1 MSLLLDALNRASKD
15 RAAADA
21 AAPSPPATGWPSIAL
36 QILPNP
42 PPVEPAALPPEPPPE
57 AASPKAARLLT
68 PAAAEPAGS
77 GLRLEPMF
85 MEPPAQTP
93 VAADQPLSLN
103 PAAPASPA
111 PTPPP
116 AAAPAPTP
124 VSPAPA
130 AKPAE
135 PLKVAQNMMRAK
147 QGTLAVRPSR
157 QRLLALGGVAGLLG
171 LGGAVLWL
179 GWLGPLALPGQPA
192 SQVPLASTPLVVN
205 PAPTAAPA
213 TTVAPVVAPMVGFAE
228 PPASAV
234 AAASDP
240 LAAMPAKAKTAARPV
255 PAVAKAGRPAAVGL
269 TSDTVPSP
277 AAVAEVATP
286 STRPAARARAAASAA
301 KPTELPN
308 LLASTPSGA
317 RALELA
323 YAALTQGRLADAE
336 AGYKEVLKT
345 SPEERDALLGLAY
358 LAHQGGRGEG
368 AKDFYQRV
376 LRQEPGNPSARAVLL
391 LQNLNSDTQDL
402 SAGALEVAAQHP
414 ASAAA
419 QSVLGHSLVRQ
430 GRLADAQ
437 MAFQRAHVLEPGA
450 ALHAFN
456 LAVAFDRLKN
466 YAAANTLYE
475 RALSLSTQGGGAA
488 ASGLAHAVV
497 QKRLQELG
505 QIGSPSPPAAN

>member
-21 AAPSPPATGWPSIAL
+21 AAPSPPATGWPNIAL
-36 QILPNP
+36 RTLPNP

-93 VAADQPLSLN
+93 VAADQPPSLN

-111 PTPPP
+111 PT
-116 AAAPAPTP
+116 PTP

-179 GWLGPLALPGQPA
+179 GWLGPLALPDQPA
-192 SQVPLASTPLVVN
+192 IPVPLASTPLVVN
-205 PAPTAAPA
+205 PAPTVAPA
-213 TTVAPVVAPMVGFAE
+213 NTVAPMVGSAE

-255 PAVAKAGRPAAVGL
+255 PAVAKAGRRAAVGL
-269 TSDTVPSP
+269 TSDTATSP

-336 AGYKEVLKT
+336 AGYKEVLKS

-376 LRQEPGNPSARAVLL
+376 LRQEPGNPSARAGLL

>member
-21 AAPSPPATGWPSIAL
+21 AAPSPGGTGWPNIAL

-42 PPVEPAALPPEPPPE
+42 PPVEQAALPPEPRPE
-57 AASPKAARLLT
+57 AATSEAAPALT
-68 PAAAEPAGS
+68 LASAEPAAS

-85 MEPPAQTP
+85 MEPPAQAP

-103 PAAPASPA
+103 PAAPSSPA
-111 PTPPP
+111 PKPTPTPTP
-116 AAAPAPTP
+116 APAPAP
-124 VSPAPA
+124 FSPAPA

-179 GWLGPLALPGQPA
+179 GWLGPLALPDQPA
-192 SQVPLASTPLVVN
+192 IPGPLASTPLVVN
-205 PAPTAAPA
+205 PAPTVAPA
-213 TTVAPVVAPMVGFAE
+213 NTVANTVAPMVGSAE

-240 LAAMPAKAKTAARPV
+240 LAAMPAKAKAAARPA
-255 PAVAKAGRPAAVGL
+255 PAVAKAGRPAPVGL
-269 TSDTVPSP
+269 TSDTAPST
-277 AAVAEVATP
+277 AEVATP
-286 STRPAARARAAASAA
+286 TTRPAARPRAAASAA
-301 KPTELPN
+301 KPAELPN
-308 LLASTPSGA
+308 LLASIPSGA

-358 LAHQGGRGEG
+358 LAHQGGRAEV

-376 LRQEPGNPSARAVLL
+376 LRQEPGNPSARAGLL

-402 SAGALEVAAQHP
+402 SAGAREVAGQHP

-437 MAFQRAHVLEPGA
+437 MAFQRAHALEPGV

-466 YAAANTLYE
+466 YASASAIYE

>member
-21 AAPSPPATGWPSIAL
+21 AAPSPPTAGWPNIAL
-36 QILPNP
+36 QILPNLP
-42 PPVEPAALPPEPPPE
+42 PAEPAALPPEPPPE

-93 VAADQPLSLN
+93 VAADQPPSLN
-103 PAAPASPA
+103 PAAPASPT
-111 PTPPP
+111 PTPTPT
-116 AAAPAPTP
+116 PTP

-205 PAPTAAPA
+205 PAPTVAPA
-213 TTVAPVVAPMVGFAE
+213 PIVAPMLGSAE

-240 LAAMPAKAKTAARPV
+240 LAAMPAKAKKAARLA

-269 TSDTVPSP
+269 TSDTAPSP

-376 LRQEPGNPSARAVLL
+376 LRQEPGNPSARAGLL

-402 SAGALEVAAQHP
+402 SAGAREVAGQHP

-437 MAFQRAHVLEPGA
+437 MAFQRAHALEPGV

-466 YAAANTLYE
+466 YAAASTLYE

>member
-21 AAPSPPATGWPSIAL
+21 AAPSPPATGWPNIAL
-36 QILPNP
+36 RTLPNP

-93 VAADQPLSLN
+93 VAADQPPSLN

-111 PTPPP
+111 PT
-116 AAAPAPTP
+116 PTP

-179 GWLGPLALPGQPA
+179 GWLGPLALPDQPA
-192 SQVPLASTPLVVN
+192 IPVPLASTPLVVN
-205 PAPTAAPA
+205 PAPTVAPA
-213 TTVAPVVAPMVGFAE
+213 NTVAPMVGSAE

-240 LAAMPAKAKTAARPV
+240 LAAMPAKAKKAARPA

-269 TSDTVPSP
+269 TSDTATSP

-345 SPEERDALLGLAY
+345 NPEERDALLGLAY
-358 LAHQGGRGEG
+358 IAHQGGRGEG

-376 LRQEPGNPSARAVLL
+376 LRQEPGNPSARAGLL

-466 YAAANTLYE
+466 YAAASTLYE

>member
-21 AAPSPPATGWPSIAL
+21 AAPSPRASDWPNIAL

-42 PPVEPAALPPEPPPE
+42 PPVEHAALPPEPPPE
-57 AASPKAARLLT
+57 AASPKAGPVLT
-68 PAAAEPAGS
+68 LAAAEPAAS

-85 MEPPAQTP
+85 MEPPAQAP

-103 PAAPASPA
+103 PAAPSSPA
-111 PTPPP
+111 PKPT
-116 AAAPAPTP
+116 PAPF
-124 VSPAPA
+124 SPAPA
-130 AKPAE
+130 ARPAE
-135 PLKVAQNMMRAK
+135 PLKAAQNMMRAK

-171 LGGAVLWL
+171 LGGAMLWL

-192 SQVPLASTPLVVN
+192 SPVQLASTPLVVN

-213 TTVAPVVAPMVGFAE
+213 TMVAPMVAPMVGSAE

-240 LAAMPAKAKTAARPV
+240 LAAMPAKPKTAVRPV
-255 PAVAKAGRPAAVGL
+255 PAVAKAGRRAPVGL
-269 TSDTVPSP
+269 TSDTAPST
-277 AAVAEVATP
+277 AEVATP
-286 STRPAARARAAASAA
+286 TTRPAARARAAASAA
-301 KPTELPN
+301 KPAELPN

-358 LAHQGGRGEG
+358 LAHQGGREEG

-376 LRQEPGNPSARAVLL
+376 LRQEPGNPSARAGLL

-402 SAGALEVAAQHP
+402 SAGAREVAGQHP

-437 MAFQRAHVLEPGA
+437 MAFQRAHALEPGV

-466 YAAANTLYE
+466 YAAASAIYE

>member
-21 AAPSPPATGWPSIAL
+21 AAPSPPATGWPNIAL
-36 QILPNP
+36 QTLPNP

-93 VAADQPLSLN
+93 VAADQPPSLN

-111 PTPPP
+111 PT
-116 AAAPAPTP
+116 PTP

-192 SQVPLASTPLVVN
+192 SPVPLASTPLVVN

-213 TTVAPVVAPMVGFAE
+213 PMVAPMVGSAA

-240 LAAMPAKAKTAARPV
+240 LAAMPAKAKKAPRPA

-269 TSDTVPSP
+269 TSDTATSP

-301 KPTELPN
+301 KPPELPN

-376 LRQEPGNPSARAVLL
+376 LRQEPGNPSARAGLL

-466 YAAANTLYE
+466 YAAASTLYE